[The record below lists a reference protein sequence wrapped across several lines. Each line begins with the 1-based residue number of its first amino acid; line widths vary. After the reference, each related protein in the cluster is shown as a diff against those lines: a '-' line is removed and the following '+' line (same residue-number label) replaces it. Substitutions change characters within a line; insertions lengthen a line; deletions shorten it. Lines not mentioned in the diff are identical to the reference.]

1 MFGQQD
7 ENYRQFEAA
16 RSIKRRHFVYPMFI
30 FSISFDSNRFEKIW
44 KTFLPHFDSQSGVN
58 TKVCAI
64 FLRILNCQFVIAFFM
79 KVGFFCKS
87 YTGIF
92 NLSWFLSNYSW
103 QYKIKSNL
111 KNVWL
116 PFYFRK
122 AAYSFQLQKARMLF
136 VLEHNGRNSQILFK
150 NSDFFFAF

>member
-1 MFGQQD
+1 
-7 ENYRQFEAA
+7 
-16 RSIKRRHFVYPMFI
+16 MFI
-30 FSISFDSNRFEKIW
+30 FSISFDSIRFEKIW
-44 KTFLPHFDSQSGVN
+44 YKRFFYHILTVNQEFIRKFVQYFCESWIVNLLLLFL
-58 TKVCAI
+58 
-64 FLRILNCQFVIAFFM
+64 M
-79 KVGFFCKS
+79 KIGFFCKS

-92 NLSWFLSNYSW
+92 NLFWFLSNYSW

-122 AAYSFQLQKARMLF
+122 AAFSFQLQKARRLF

-150 NSDFFFAF
+150 NSDFFLLSKST